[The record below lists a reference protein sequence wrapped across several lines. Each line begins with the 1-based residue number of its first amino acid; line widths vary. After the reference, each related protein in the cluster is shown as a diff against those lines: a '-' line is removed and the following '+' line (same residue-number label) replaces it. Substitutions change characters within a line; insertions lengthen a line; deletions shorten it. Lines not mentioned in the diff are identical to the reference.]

1 MNSKMTKSDGQHE
14 QQEHQVDGQHQQQED
29 QGDGERDKAGETT
42 YLEFFLSKLEALRTK
57 RKLETKKKQ
66 KQTTLNPKK

>member
-29 QGDGERDKAGETT
+29 QGDGEQDKAGETT
-42 YLEFFLSKLEALRTK
+42 YLEFFFVKA
-57 RKLETKKKQ
+57 
-66 KQTTLNPKK
+66 